1 MTVDRAAHDITLEG
15 RIALVTGAGS
25 GIGRETA
32 HVLARAGAHVLVSD
46 VDAERA
52 SSAAAEVRAA
62 GGSAE
67 HHVLDVRDRSS
78 VRTLVGALIER
89 LGAIDVLVNNAG
101 IVANTAA
108 ADVTEREWREV
119 LEVNLHGVFWCAQAV
134 GAHMLE
140 RGAGAI
146 VNVASMAG
154 IVALDPQ
161 PQVHYNVSK
170 AAVIMLTRS
179 LAVEWAPR
187 NVRVNAVSPGYIGT
201 ELTKRG
207 LCNAAWAERWMA
219 RTPLGRVGTPRDVA
233 NAVLYLASDAASFI
247 TGENVV
253 VDGGY
258 TVW

>member
-1 MTVDRAAHDITLEG
+1 MERVTNDIALGG
-15 RIALVTGAGS
+15 RTALVTGAGS

-32 HVLARAGAHVLVSD
+32 NVLARAGANVLVTD
-46 VDAERA
+46 VDAVRA
-52 SSAAAEVRAA
+52 SDVASEVREA
-62 GGSAE
+62 GGTAE
-67 HHVLDVRDRSS
+67 HHALDVRDRSS
-78 VRTLVGALIER
+78 VRTLVDALIER
-89 LGAIDVLVNNAG
+89 HGAIDVLVNNAG
-101 IVANTAA
+101 IVANTPAA
-108 ADVTEREWREV
+108 EVSEREWRDV
-119 LEVNLHGVFWCAQAV
+119 LDVNLYGVFWCAQAV
-134 GAHMLE
+134 GSHMLE
-140 RGAGAI
+140 RGGGAI

-207 LCNAAWAERWMA
+207 LSNAVWAERWMA
-219 RTPLGRVGTPRDVA
+219 RTPLGRIGTPRDVA
-233 NAVLYLASDAASFI
+233 NAVLYLASDAAPFV
-247 TGENVV
+247 TGENLV

>member
-1 MTVDRAAHDITLEG
+1 MDPATSDLALRDRT
-15 RIALVTGAGS
+15 ALVTGAGS

-32 HVLARAGAHVLVSD
+32 HVLARAGANVLVSD
-46 VDAERA
+46 VDVERA
-52 SSAAAEVRAA
+52 SGVAAEVREA
-62 GGSAE
+62 GGTAE
-67 HHVLDVRDRSS
+67 HHLLDVRDRAA
-78 VRTLVGALIER
+78 VRAIVGAMVER
-89 LGAIDVLVNNAG
+89 HGAIDVLVNNAG
-101 IVANTAA
+101 IVANTPAI
-108 ADVTEREWREV
+108 DVSEREWRDV
-119 LEVNLHGVFWCAQAV
+119 LDVNLDGVFWCAQAV

-207 LCNAAWAERWMA
+207 LSNAAWAERWLA
-219 RTPLGRVGTPRDVA
+219 RTPLGRIGAPRDVA
-233 NAVLYLASDAASFI
+233 NAVLFLASDAAQFI
-247 TGENVV
+247 TGENLVI
-253 VDGGY
+253 DGGY